1 MVSSH
6 PRARLRPPPEL
17 HGHGLFLRPWDPE
30 SPADA
35 ETWLRGTTDPEF
47 RRWNTL
53 LRPVTGFAS
62 ARESLR
68 VRAAQTADGTGV
80 SFHVADADS
89 GTALGHVGVTGIRP
103 ALCCGRVGHW
113 VLPEARG
120 RGVATRA
127 LLLTAEWAL
136 TAGGLH
142 RLELEHAVG
151 HTASC
156 RIADR
161 CGFLVEGTLRDAM
174 FAPDRR
180 DAYRDAHLH
189 ARLTTDPLPPAP

>member
-1 MVSSH
+1 MASSH
-6 PRARLRPPPEL
+6 PRARLRPPPAL

-35 ETWLRGTTDPEF
+35 ETWLRGTADPEF
-47 RRWNTL
+47 RRWNTP
-53 LRPVTGFAS
+53 LRPVTGLAA

-80 SFHVADADS
+80 SFHVSDADS
-89 GTALGHVGVTGIRP
+89 GTALGHIGVTEIRP
-103 ALCCGRVGHW
+103 ALRCGRVGHW

-142 RLELEHAVG
+142 RLELGHVVG

-156 RIADR
+156 HIADR
-161 CGFLVEGTLRDAM
+161 CGFFAEGTLRDAVL
-174 FAPDRR
+174 AADRR

-189 ARLTTDPLPPAP
+189 ARLSTDPMPPAP